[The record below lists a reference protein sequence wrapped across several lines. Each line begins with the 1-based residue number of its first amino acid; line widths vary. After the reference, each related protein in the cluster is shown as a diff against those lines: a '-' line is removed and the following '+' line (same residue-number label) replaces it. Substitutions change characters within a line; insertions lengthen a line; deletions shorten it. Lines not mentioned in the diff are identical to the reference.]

1 MPKRIKTY
9 RHQPSPERNN
19 GERVNYRLI
28 FIFIITSLGFLGVAG
43 KLFMLQIWDHSY
55 YQEKARKNAENRR
68 ELPAKR
74 GTIFDRQGRIL
85 ARDILQYS
93 IALSG
98 KRLKNRQKVIN
109 ELVSTLNLSAAEIN
123 QKLRKNSSFAYLAH
137 KVLPKDAE
145 RLKKLKD
152 PGVILEKRFLRVY
165 PYRFTAAHVLGFCDL
180 DNKALGGIEYQY
192 NEYLQGKPG
201 WTIFQRDALGGQ
213 LPDLDY
219 EGEEPVDGL
228 DVTLTI
234 DIDYQ
239 TIVDDELRSTVEAN
253 RATDGMAVLMDPVN
267 GEIYALSNYPS
278 FDPFRPNHYD
288 KSVLKNRVLT
298 DVFEPGSTYKV
309 VTLAAALE
317 RLQLKLDQEMIACEN
332 GQYKLYG
339 QVFTDYKK
347 YGVMS
352 ARKVF
357 EHSSNI
363 GVVKIAQKL
372 KREILYKYSR
382 NFGFGMPTGVD
393 LPGESSGILNP
404 LDKFSKTTHLF
415 MSFGYEVGVTPLQL
429 TSAYS
434 AVANGG
440 KLMKPFLMQ
449 KITRENGKVVKEN
462 EPELL
467 RKVLSEQTT
476 RLMTTVLQGVVKDG
490 SGKEAFLSELPIA
503 GKTGTAQLYDKKTRR
518 HDSSKHLASFV
529 GYFPAQSPRFV
540 LLIMI
545 RQPRGNYYGGL
556 VAAPAFR
563 NIARRIINLNTDQAL
578 RYAANSQKS
587 EETPVTVKLPRVEN
601 LDIKVAEKI
610 LEDLDLKVK
619 VSGEGN
625 IVSRQQVIKEDNQ
638 IVGVSLFLE
647 DESKSRRKLMP
658 ALTGMS
664 LKEALST
671 LNNINLTAEVAG
683 HGVVISQHP
692 KPGSKIDTRKP
703 VKLVCKPT

>member
-1 MPKRIKTY
+1 MRKKIKTY
-9 RHQPSPERNN
+9 HHQPSPERNPS
-19 GERVNYRLI
+19 ERVNYRLI
-28 FIFIITSLGFLGVAG
+28 FVFILTFLGFLGIAG
-43 KLFMLQIWDHSY
+43 KLFVLQIMNHSY

-123 QKLRKNSSFAYLAH
+123 QKLRKNSSFVYLAH

-165 PYRFTAAHVLGFCDL
+165 PYRYTAAHVLGFCDL

-192 NEYLQGKPG
+192 NDYLQGKSG

-219 EGEEPVDGL
+219 QGEDPVDGL

-239 TIVDDELRSTVEAN
+239 TIVDDELRSAVEAN
-253 RATDGMAVLMDPVN
+253 RAVDGMAVLMDPVS
-267 GEIYALSNYPS
+267 GEIIALSNYPF
-278 FDPFRPNHYD
+278 FDPFRPNRYD
-288 KSVLKNRVLT
+288 KSVLNNRTIT
-298 DVFEPGSTYKV
+298 DVFEPGSTFKV
-309 VTLAAALE
+309 VLLAAALE
-317 RLQLKLDQEMIACEN
+317 RLQLKLDQEMISCEN

-339 QVFTDYKK
+339 HVFTDYKK
-347 YGVMS
+347 YGLLS

-372 KREILYKYSR
+372 KREFLYKYSR

-393 LPGESSGILNP
+393 LPGESAGILNP

-449 KITRENGKVVKEN
+449 KISRENGKIVKEN
-462 EPELL
+462 EPEIL
-467 RKVLSEQTT
+467 RKVLSEGTT
-476 RLMTTVLQGVVKDG
+476 RLMTSVFEGVVQNG
-490 SGKEAFLSELPIA
+490 SGKEAFLTDLSIA
-503 GKTGTAQLYDKKTRR
+503 GKTGTAQLYDKKSRR
-518 HDSSKHLASFV
+518 YDPSKHLASFV
-529 GYFPAQSPRFV
+529 GYFPAQSPRYV

-545 RQPRGNYYGGL
+545 RQPKGNYYGGL
-556 VAAPAFR
+556 VAAPVFR
-563 NIARRIINLNTDQAL
+563 KIARRIINLNSDQTL
-578 RYAANSQKS
+578 RYAENNKKS
-587 EETPVTVKLPRVEN
+587 EETPGTVRLPRVEN
-601 LDIKVAEKI
+601 LDIEVAEKI

-625 IVSRQQVIKEDNQ
+625 IVSRQQAIKEDNQ
-638 IVGVSLFLE
+638 IVGVSLFLQ
-647 DESKSRRKLMP
+647 DETKTKRKLMP
-658 ALTGMS
+658 SLTGMS

-671 LNNINLTAEVAG
+671 LNDINLSAEVAG

-692 KPGSKIDTRKP
+692 KPGTKIDTRKP
-703 VKLVCKPT
+703 VKLICKPT